1 MLINLPEND
10 GRHVLVRETVDGL
23 PQYSWTTASVIVK
36 VNNAKLFEYTPSSTQ
51 PFNNQWQYDLPP
63 GLYLVTTSITCY
75 NSNEALF
82 NECESI
88 ESVVAK
94 GYKVSVSMDGSPLLD
109 MPFIDT
115 LNNLVSVSDTKLI
128 NVGEGAHTI
137 SATTNIQSL
146 VCLGGVKSITIV
158 FEQLTALE

>member
-10 GRHVLVRETVDGL
+10 GRHVLVRETVDGV

-75 NSNEALF
+75 NSNESLF
-82 NECESI
+82 NDCDSI

-115 LNNLVSVSDTKLI
+115 LNNLVTLSETKLI
-128 NVGEGAHTI
+128 NAEGTTHTI
-137 SATTNIQSL
+137 SATTNIPSF
-146 VCLGGVKSITIV
+146 VCLGGVKSVTIV
-158 FEQLTALE
+158 FEQLSVLE